1 MIDRK
6 TLNEFLSTKLIDRI
20 ISSQL
25 VMREKRFTARLK
37 PSEVF
42 DEYKDVKTDA
52 TVIIQG
58 AVDLAF
64 VEDGKLVI
72 VDYKT
77 DRVKDITKLAGLYK
91 KQLDLYK
98 SAMEQSEELTVKEC
112 ILCQYP
118 PRRIHYRIKRKPS
131 VNSADG
137 LIIFSLYRL
146 LLHQS
151 FFDCGRILCDNG

>member
-1 MIDRK
+1 MKNDLPQGLR
-6 TLNEFLSTKLIDRI
+6 
-20 ISSQL
+20 
-25 VMREKRFTARLK
+25 

-98 SAMEQSEELTVKEC
+98 WRWSSPKNLPLKNVFFAVSTSAHTLS
-112 ILCQYP
+112 Y
-118 PRRIHYRIKRKPS
+118 KRKPS
-131 VNSADG
+131 VNSAERFNHIQFISVASAS
-137 LIIFSLYRL
+137 IIL
-146 LLHQS
+146 
-151 FFDCGRILCDNG
+151 